1 MTIAGE
7 PRPTTAVLLSVRGD
21 KERDMS
27 DWLHNL
33 PVAWMA
39 LVVFGGTYLVAGSI
53 YVAVNLLAIG
63 ERARAFK
70 AVSPGM
76 LSPLGILFGLYIA
89 FTAAQV
95 WGDIDRANA
104 AVNREASALSAIVI
118 LAGSFPGEPEDGMRG
133 LVRRYIE
140 TTVTQEWPMMAQHT
154 ARPRITPAPLAE
166 ALQLALSLTPQSR
179 GQETAQREITTAVE
193 SALDARRQRISIS
206 LSQVNMV
213 KWLCLFVQAI
223 CVLLAIAMMHSDNRR
238 TSAIAMALF
247 ATGVAVSVLLIATHN
262 RPFTGEISVG
272 PDPLLQVL
280 PEGKS

>member
-1 MTIAGE
+1 
-7 PRPTTAVLLSVRGD
+7 
-21 KERDMS
+21 MS

-33 PVAWMA
+33 PVVWMA
-39 LVVFGGTYLVAGSI
+39 LVVFGGTYLVAGSL
-53 YVAVNLLAIG
+53 YVAVNLLATG

-70 AVSPGM
+70 AVSPGI

-104 AVNREASALSAIVI
+104 AVNREASALSSIVI
-118 LAGSFPGEPEDGMRG
+118 LVGSFPGEPEEHMRG

-140 TTVTQEWPMMAQHT
+140 TTVAQEWPMMAQHT

-179 GQETAQREITTAVE
+179 GQETAQREIATAVE
-193 SALDARRQRISIS
+193 SALDARRQRITIS

-223 CVLLAIAMMHSDNRR
+223 CILLAIAMMHSDNRR

-280 PEGKS
+280 PEGKTSLN

>member
-104 AVNREASALSAIVI
+104 AVNREASALSSIVI

-140 TTVTQEWPMMAQHT
+140 TTVAQEWPMMAQH
-154 ARPRITPAPLAE
+154 ASRPRITPAALAE

-179 GQETAQREITTAVE
+179 GQETAQREIATAVE